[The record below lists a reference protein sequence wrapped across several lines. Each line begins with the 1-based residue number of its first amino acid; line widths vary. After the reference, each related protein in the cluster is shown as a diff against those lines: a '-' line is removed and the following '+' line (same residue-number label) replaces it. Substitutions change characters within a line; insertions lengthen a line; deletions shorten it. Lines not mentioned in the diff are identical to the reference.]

1 MQKRQ
6 RFTRVL
12 AILGTVLLWLPVIM
26 MVALTVGGAPRKVG
40 SLPFFAVGAMDVFPV
55 VALGGGLMLWAAV
68 RARSHRKVL
77 GLSLAAPVG
86 GIVCGVVWSQPVPSD
101 GWVLLVTTGLIVL
114 YWIGLLIAAVSGISL
129 VRSLSSRP
137 SI

>member
-1 MQKRQ
+1 M
-6 RFTRVL
+6 
-12 AILGTVLLWLPVIM
+12 LLCLPVIL
-26 MVALTVGGAPRKVG
+26 VVVLTVGGVPKEVG
-40 SLPFFAVGAMDVFPV
+40 WLPFFAVGAMDLFPV
-55 VALGGGLMLWAAV
+55 VVLGGGVLLWAAL

-77 GLSLAAPVG
+77 GLSLVAPVG
-86 GIVCGVVWSQPVPSD
+86 GIVCGVVWNQPVPSD
-101 GWVLLVTTGLIVL
+101 GWVLVVTAALVVL